1 MEWLNSFVADT
12 QTLLNVGFVQSALI
26 AAALLGL
33 VSGVVTPLVVMR
45 RMSFTVHGTSELAL
59 MGAAAA
65 LLTGFSVGGGAIVG
79 SVLAAVVLAL
89 LGMRGGQDTIVGVVL
104 SFGMGLSVLFIHLY
118 PGRTTTAFALLT
130 GQIVGLSSASVWLL
144 AGVAALVIA
153 VVAVFWRP
161 LLFASADPVLA
172 AASGINVRAMS
183 VLFAVLIGLTAAQGV
198 QIVGA
203 LLIISL
209 VITPGASAAHVTA
222 SPVMSV
228 VLSVIFAE
236 VAAVGGVVLSL
247 APGVP
252 VSVFVT
258 AISFGIYLVCRFIGW
273 YRGRNATRDDVSAG
287 RWATPREGV
296 IPAAA
301 AAALAGAGS
310 ASGTGSGSGSAAASP
325 SGPGGYPLDD
335 ASDCTGRH
343 PAP

>member
-1 MEWLNSFVADT
+1 MGGAMGWMNTFVADT

-33 VSGVVTPLVVMR
+33 VSGVITPLVVMR
-45 RMSFTVHGTSELAL
+45 QMSFTVHGTSELAL
-59 MGAAAA
+59 MGASAA
-65 LLTGFSVGGGAIVG
+65 LLAGVSVGGGAIVG

-89 LGMRGGQDTIVGVVL
+89 LGMRGGQDAIVGVVL

-153 VVAVFWRP
+153 VVALFWRP
-161 LLFASADPVLA
+161 LLFASADPVMA

-209 VITPGASAAHVTA
+209 VITPGAAAAYVTA
-222 SPVMSV
+222 SPVKAV

-236 VAAVGGVVLSL
+236 VAAVGGVILSL
-247 APGVP
+247 APGMP

-258 AISFGIYLVCRFIGW
+258 TISFVIYLVCRFLGW
-273 YRGRNATRDDVSAG
+273 YRGRAATRDEVSAG
-287 RWATPREGV
+287 RWATP
-296 IPAAA
+296 PASPATPA
-301 AAALAGAGS
+301 TAAGS
-310 ASGTGSGSGSAAASP
+310 TGPTAPAGQAI
-325 SGPGGYPLDD
+325 PGGPIGGPLDD
-335 ASDCTGRH
+335 HPDCAGRH